1 VKIKEAI
8 YMTTRWKR
16 EFRRET
22 KELEKMIKTAETNS
36 HKDDVELFYDRRN
49 HINKKYGSLLSK
61 QY

>member
-1 VKIKEAI
+1 
-8 YMTTRWKR
+8 MTTRWKR